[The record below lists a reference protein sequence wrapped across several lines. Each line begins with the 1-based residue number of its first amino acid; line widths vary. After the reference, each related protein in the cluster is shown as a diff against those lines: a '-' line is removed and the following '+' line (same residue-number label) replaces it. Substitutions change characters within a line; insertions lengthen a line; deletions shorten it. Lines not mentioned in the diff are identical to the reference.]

1 MKRKLLSLILTAV
14 MLLSAMAGLSG
25 CGKSG
30 FGSTTVVTNKETKI
44 GNLKKDGWSLTIPK
58 NCFDEDVKV
67 NVTKVGSGEAYD
79 AAKDSFLAL
88 PIDIS
93 IEGMENV
100 RLNEP
105 VKITMKLNKKNLP
118 DSESF
123 DRTVMT
129 YWNGGEWEPIIPDP
143 VRLSEGYLEFET
155 WHFSSYS
162 GKLMNREDQ
171 IKLYA
176 HKMAVDAVSNEVK
189 DPTYMEKINA
199 VCNDYFDGIGL
210 YASEMRER
218 IIDRVLDMNLV
229 PTTRELAAQADMQA
243 LAYKCGELL
252 AEATI
257 DVVQENPLVKESLME
272 GLGTLGTLTQGAEAL
287 HNGDYKTALVEFTDL
302 GVTLFG
308 GAAGGAVTAI
318 KSIGDLSKAAT
329 EQGIMAWK
337 DYEMEC
343 AYKSYAGLAKKGAYG
358 YTLNP
363 GDWETLKIQ
372 MRGYYNRLLSE
383 RKEAWRR
390 LQGKDKL
397 SEAEIKAQEDF
408 VDADLKKQFEKRLAN
423 EKRIEAKAVEYEKI
437 IQSFKD
443 VNLLNRLEYG
453 YKYEMTVEQR
463 LRSLFTIRQVILKMV
478 GGDISVFGS
487 EKDRED
493 NLSIAIAKWL
503 SCGKDRAKFYDWMR
517 EKGYLASLK
526 ETIGYWKLVRSF
538 ENEYE
543 QSAAD
548 ENYSSSWSGG
558 GGSYSYNCKFIG
570 HHWYTASTHD
580 DCHGEFVNN
589 SGTASSPKDSY
600 LGGEKVTIDLKISAE
615 TSSNICFHLGASLGA
630 SITPVNHD
638 DPFVSYGTNM
648 DLWEV
653 VENPQKSRVSTNK
666 NDTNTGYVGGELTVG
681 GEMPSGYANGD
692 KVYILISMSGGNNLI
707 TTAYEYE
714 WIKK

>member
-1 MKRKLLSLILTAV
+1 
-14 MLLSAMAGLSG
+14 MLLSAMAGFSG

-118 DSESF
+118 DAESF

-155 WHFSSYS
+155 WHFSSYG
-162 GKLMNREDQ
+162 GKLMNREEQ

-176 HKMAVDAVSNEVK
+176 QKMAVENWSNENE
-189 DPTYMEKINA
+189 DPTYIEKVKA

-210 YASEMRER
+210 YASEMREI
-218 IIDRVLDMNLV
+218 IIDRVLDMNIV
-229 PTTRELAAQADMQA
+229 PTTRELAAEADMQA

-257 DVVQENPLVKESLME
+257 EMVQENPLVKESLMV
-272 GLGTLGTLTQGAEAL
+272 GLGNIGTLIEGTEAL
-287 HNGDYKTALVEFTDL
+287 NNGDYKTALVEFTDL
-302 GVTLFG
+302 GVSLMGYGTGVGTL
-308 GAAGGAVTAI
+308 
-318 KSIGDLSKAAT
+318 KSVADLGIAAT

-337 DYEMEC
+337 DYELEC
-343 AYKSYAGLAKKGAYG
+343 AYKAYAGLAKKGAYG
-358 YTLNP
+358 YTLNS
-363 GDWETLKIQ
+363 GDWETLTIQ

-383 RKEAWRR
+383 KKEAYRK
-390 LQGKDKL
+390 LHGKSKL
-397 SEAEIKAQEDF
+397 TDDEVRTLETQ
-408 VDADLKKQFEKRLAN
+408 VDAELRKQFDARLAN
-423 EKRIEAKAVEYEKI
+423 EKQIAQKAAEYEKI
-437 IQSFKD
+437 IQTFKD

-487 EKDRED
+487 EKDREV

-517 EKGYLASLK
+517 EKGYLKKAG
-526 ETIGYWKLVRSF
+526 EATEGYWKLVRSF

-548 ENYSSSWSGG
+548 ENYLSSWSGG

-615 TSSNICFHLGASLGA
+615 TSPNICFHLGASLGA

-681 GEMPSGYANGD
+681 GEMPSGSANGD
-692 KVYILISMSGGNNLI
+692 KVYILISMSGGNNLV

-714 WIKK
+714 WHMS

>member
-1 MKRKLLSLILTAV
+1 MKRRLLSLILTAV
-14 MLLSAMAGLSG
+14 MLLSAMAGFSG

-118 DSESF
+118 DAESF

-155 WHFSSYS
+155 WHFSSYG
-162 GKLMNREDQ
+162 GKLMNREEQ

-176 HKMAVDAVSNEVK
+176 QKMAVENWSNENE
-189 DPTYMEKINA
+189 DPTYIEKVKA

-210 YASEMRER
+210 YASEMREI
-218 IIDRVLDMNLV
+218 IIDRVLDMNIV
-229 PTTRELAAQADMQA
+229 PTTRELAAEADMQA

-257 DVVQENPLVKESLME
+257 EMVQENPLVKESLMV
-272 GLGTLGTLTQGAEAL
+272 GLGNIGTLIEGTEAL
-287 HNGDYKTALVEFTDL
+287 NNGDYKTALVEFTDL
-302 GVTLFG
+302 GVSLMGYGTGVGTL
-308 GAAGGAVTAI
+308 
-318 KSIGDLSKAAT
+318 KSVADLGIAAT

-337 DYEMEC
+337 DYELEC
-343 AYKSYAGLAKKGAYG
+343 AYKAYAGLAKKGAYG
-358 YTLNP
+358 YTLNS
-363 GDWETLKIQ
+363 GDWETLTIQ

-383 RKEAWRR
+383 KKEAYRK
-390 LQGKDKL
+390 LHGKSKL
-397 SEAEIKAQEDF
+397 TDDEVRTLETQ
-408 VDADLKKQFEKRLAN
+408 VDAELRKQFDARLAN
-423 EKRIEAKAVEYEKI
+423 EKQIAQKAAEYEKI
-437 IQSFKD
+437 IQTFKD

-487 EKDRED
+487 EKDREV

-517 EKGYLASLK
+517 EKGYLKKAG
-526 ETIGYWKLVRSF
+526 EATEGYWKLVRSF

-548 ENYSSSWSGG
+548 ENYLSSWSGG

-615 TSSNICFHLGASLGA
+615 TSPNICFHLGASLGA

-681 GEMPSGYANGD
+681 GEMPSGSANGD
-692 KVYILISMSGGNNLI
+692 KVYILISMSGGNNLV

-714 WIKK
+714 WHMS

>member
-1 MKRKLLSLILTAV
+1 
-14 MLLSAMAGLSG
+14 MLLSAMAGFSG

-118 DSESF
+118 DAESF

-155 WHFSSYS
+155 WHFSSYG
-162 GKLMNREDQ
+162 GKLMNREEQ

-176 HKMAVDAVSNEVK
+176 QKMAVENWSNENE
-189 DPTYMEKINA
+189 DPTYIEKVKA

-210 YASEMRER
+210 YASEMREI
-218 IIDRVLDMNLV
+218 IIDRVLDMNIV
-229 PTTRELAAQADMQA
+229 PTTRELAAEADMQA

-257 DVVQENPLVKESLME
+257 EMVQENPLVKESLMV
-272 GLGTLGTLTQGAEAL
+272 GLGNIGTLIEGTEAL
-287 HNGDYKTALVEFTDL
+287 NNGDYKTALVEFTDL
-302 GVTLFG
+302 GVSLMGYGTGVGTL
-308 GAAGGAVTAI
+308 
-318 KSIGDLSKAAT
+318 KSVADLGIAAT

-337 DYEMEC
+337 DYELEC
-343 AYKSYAGLAKKGAYG
+343 AYKAYAGLAKKGAYG
-358 YTLNP
+358 YTLNS
-363 GDWETLKIQ
+363 GDWETLTIQ

-383 RKEAWRR
+383 KKEAYRK
-390 LQGKDKL
+390 LHGKSKL
-397 SEAEIKAQEDF
+397 TDDEVRTLETQ
-408 VDADLKKQFEKRLAN
+408 VDAELRKQFDARLAN
-423 EKRIEAKAVEYEKI
+423 EKQIAQKAAEYEKI
-437 IQSFKD
+437 IQTFKD

-487 EKDRED
+487 EKDREV

-517 EKGYLASLK
+517 EKGYLKKAG
-526 ETIGYWKLVRSF
+526 EATEGYWKLVRSF

-548 ENYSSSWSGG
+548 ENYLSSWSGG

-615 TSSNICFHLGASLGA
+615 TSPNICFHLGASLGA

-681 GEMPSGYANGD
+681 GEMPSGSANGD
-692 KVYILISMSGGNNLI
+692 KVYILISMGGGNNLV

-714 WIKK
+714 WHMS

>member
-1 MKRKLLSLILTAV
+1 
-14 MLLSAMAGLSG
+14 MLLSAMAGFSG

-118 DSESF
+118 DAESF

-155 WHFSSYS
+155 WHFSSYG
-162 GKLMNREDQ
+162 GKLMNREEQ

-176 HKMAVDAVSNEVK
+176 QKMAVENWSNENE
-189 DPTYMEKINA
+189 DPTYIEKVKA

-210 YASEMRER
+210 YASEMREI
-218 IIDRVLDMNLV
+218 IIDRVLDMNIV
-229 PTTRELAAQADMQA
+229 PTTRELAAEADMQA
-243 LAYKCGELL
+243 LAYICGELL

-257 DVVQENPLVKESLME
+257 EMVQENPLVKESLMV
-272 GLGTLGTLTQGAEAL
+272 GLGNIGTLIEGTEAL
-287 HNGDYKTALVEFTDL
+287 NNGDYKTALVEFTDL
-302 GVTLFG
+302 GVSLMGYGTGVGTL
-308 GAAGGAVTAI
+308 
-318 KSIGDLSKAAT
+318 KSVADLGIAAT

-337 DYEMEC
+337 DYELEC
-343 AYKSYAGLAKKGAYG
+343 AYKAYAGLAKKGAYG
-358 YTLNP
+358 YTLNS
-363 GDWETLKIQ
+363 GDWETLTIQ

-383 RKEAWRR
+383 KKEAYRK
-390 LQGKDKL
+390 LHGKSKL
-397 SEAEIKAQEDF
+397 TDDEVRTLETQ
-408 VDADLKKQFEKRLAN
+408 VDAELRKQFDARLAN
-423 EKRIEAKAVEYEKI
+423 EKQIAQKAAEYEKI
-437 IQSFKD
+437 IQTFKD

-487 EKDRED
+487 EKDREV

-517 EKGYLASLK
+517 EKGYLKKAG
-526 ETIGYWKLVRSF
+526 EATEGYWKLVRSF

-548 ENYSSSWSGG
+548 ENYLSSWSGG

-615 TSSNICFHLGASLGA
+615 TSPNICFHLGASLGA

-681 GEMPSGYANGD
+681 GEMPSGSANGD
-692 KVYILISMSGGNNLI
+692 KVYILISMGGGNNLV

-714 WIKK
+714 WHMS

>member
-1 MKRKLLSLILTAV
+1 MKRRLLSLILTAV

-58 NCFDEDVKV
+58 NCFYEDVKV

-118 DSESF
+118 DVESF

-343 AYKSYAGLAKKGAYG
+343 AYKS
-358 YTLNP
+358 P
-363 GDWETLKIQ
+363 
-372 MRGYYNRLLSE
+372 
-383 RKEAWRR
+383 
-390 LQGKDKL
+390 
-397 SEAEIKAQEDF
+397 F
-408 VDADLKKQFEKRLAN
+408 VT
-423 EKRIEAKAVEYEKI
+423 EY
-437 IQSFKD
+437 
-443 VNLLNRLEYG
+443 
-453 YKYEMTVEQR
+453 
-463 LRSLFTIRQVILKMV
+463 
-478 GGDISVFGS
+478 
-487 EKDRED
+487 
-493 NLSIAIAKWL
+493 
-503 SCGKDRAKFYDWMR
+503 
-517 EKGYLASLK
+517 
-526 ETIGYWKLVRSF
+526 
-538 ENEYE
+538 
-543 QSAAD
+543 
-548 ENYSSSWSGG
+548 
-558 GGSYSYNCKFIG
+558 SYSTCL
-570 HHWYTASTHD
+570 AD
-580 DCHGEFVNN
+580 
-589 SGTASSPKDSY
+589 
-600 LGGEKVTIDLKISAE
+600 
-615 TSSNICFHLGASLGA
+615 
-630 SITPVNHD
+630 
-638 DPFVSYGTNM
+638 M
-648 DLWEV
+648 
-653 VENPQKSRVSTNK
+653 R
-666 NDTNTGYVGGELTVG
+666 
-681 GEMPSGYANGD
+681 
-692 KVYILISMSGGNNLI
+692 
-707 TTAYEYE
+707 
-714 WIKK
+714 

>member
-1 MKRKLLSLILTAV
+1 MKRRLLSLILTAV
-14 MLLSAMAGLSG
+14 MLLSAMAGFSG

-118 DSESF
+118 DAESF

-155 WHFSSYS
+155 WHFSSYG
-162 GKLMNREDQ
+162 GKLMNREEQ

-176 HKMAVDAVSNEVK
+176 QKMAVENWSNENE
-189 DPTYMEKINA
+189 DPTYIEKVKA

-210 YASEMRER
+210 YASEMREI
-218 IIDRVLDMNLV
+218 IIDRVLDMNIV
-229 PTTRELAAQADMQA
+229 PTTRELAAEADMQA

-257 DVVQENPLVKESLME
+257 EMVQENPLVKESLMV
-272 GLGTLGTLTQGAEAL
+272 GLGNIGTLIEGTEAL
-287 HNGDYKTALVEFTDL
+287 NNGDYKTALVEFTDL
-302 GVTLFG
+302 GVSLMGYGTGVGTL
-308 GAAGGAVTAI
+308 
-318 KSIGDLSKAAT
+318 KSVADLGIAAT

-337 DYEMEC
+337 DYELEC
-343 AYKSYAGLAKKGAYG
+343 AYKAYAGLAKKGAYG
-358 YTLNP
+358 YTLNS
-363 GDWETLKIQ
+363 GDWETLTIQ

-383 RKEAWRR
+383 KKEAYRK
-390 LQGKDKL
+390 LHGKSKL
-397 SEAEIKAQEDF
+397 TDDEVRTLETQ
-408 VDADLKKQFEKRLAN
+408 VDAELRKQFDARLAN
-423 EKRIEAKAVEYEKI
+423 EKQIAQKAAEYEKI
-437 IQSFKD
+437 IQTFKD

-487 EKDRED
+487 EKDREV

-517 EKGYLASLK
+517 EKGYLKKAG
-526 ETIGYWKLVRSF
+526 EATEGYWKLVRSF

-548 ENYSSSWSGG
+548 ENYLSSWSGG

-600 LGGEKVTIDLKISAE
+600 LGGEKVIIDLKISAE
-615 TSSNICFHLGASLGA
+615 TSPNICFHLGASLGA

-681 GEMPSGYANGD
+681 GEMPSGSANGD
-692 KVYILISMSGGNNLI
+692 KVYILISMSGGNNLV

-714 WIKK
+714 WHMS